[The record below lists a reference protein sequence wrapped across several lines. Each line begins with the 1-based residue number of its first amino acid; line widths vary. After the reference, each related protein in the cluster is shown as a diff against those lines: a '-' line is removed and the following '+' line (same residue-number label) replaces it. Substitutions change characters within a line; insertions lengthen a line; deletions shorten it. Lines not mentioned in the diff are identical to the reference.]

1 MATGVSILC
10 YKSKTLA
17 NGAHPLMIR
26 LCKDG
31 KKQYVSL
38 GVSVLPQFWDFEK
51 NKPKRNYPSKALIDK
66 LIASKMAEYNAL
78 VVDME
83 DTTYISS
90 VGLRAFVS
98 AQKKLNKS
106 GGTMVLTHVKPCI
119 LEIFE
124 VTGFAGVL
132 TIESD
137 D

>member
-1 MATGVSILC
+1 MTEIKTEKKIDAATAPKLDARL
-10 YKSKTLA
+10 KELLA
-17 NGAHPLMIR
+17 EG
-26 LCKDG
+26 
-31 KKQYVSL
+31 
-38 GVSVLPQFWDFEK
+38 E
-51 NKPKRNYPSKALIDK
+51 
-66 LIASKMAEYNAL
+66 NAL

-98 AQKKLNKS
+98 AQKRLNKS